1 MDDGEGNI
9 FLLDTRFKTGGT
21 DMDLLNKLRETKS
34 FIEERVSIRP
44 KIGIVLGTGLGNLA
58 DYVDT
63 EFVLEYKDIPHF
75 PVSTVESHKGELLF
89 GSLEGKD
96 VLVMEGRFHFYE
108 GWSLEQITYPI
119 RVMKLLGIEEL
130 IISNAAGGLNPL
142 FKAGDI
148 MIIDDHINLMGV
160 NPLIGPNYDELGP
173 RFPDMSEPYSRELI
187 ELAENAALDERIPVK
202 KGVYIAVTGPNLETR
217 AEYRFFRA
225 IGADAVGMSTVPE
238 VIVAVHSGI
247 KVLGISVITDM
258 CLPDALEPA
267 TLEKIIAIANDSAP
281 KLLALV
287 KAVIARM

>member
-1 MDDGEGNI
+1 
-9 FLLDTRFKTGGT
+9 
-21 DMDLLNKLRETKS
+21 MDLLEKLQQTKE
-34 FIEERVSIRP
+34 FIESKVSIRP
-44 KIGIVLGTGLGNLA
+44 ETGIVLGTGLGNLA
-58 DYVDT
+58 DYV
-63 EFVLEYKDIPHF
+63 EAESVIEYKDIPHF

-89 GSLEGKD
+89 GRLEGKE
-96 VLVMEGRFHFYE
+96 VVVMEGRFHLYE
-108 GWSLEQITYPI
+108 GWSLEQITYPV
-119 RVMKLLGIEEL
+119 RVMKALGVEKL

-187 ELAENAALDERIPVK
+187 SLAEQVAVEEKIPVK

-217 AEYRFFRA
+217 AEYRFFRI

-238 VIVAVHSGI
+238 VIVAVHSGL

-267 TLEKIIAIANDSAP
+267 TLEKIIAVANDSAP
-281 KLLALV
+281 RLLALV
-287 KAVIARM
+287 KATVRRM